1 MSARFPATTGKG
13 EATRK
18 RVLDAAVEL
27 AAVEGLS
34 GLTIGALAERLDMS
48 KAGIVG
54 YFGSKESLQLAT
66 VAVAETMFIERVIE
80 PAMRAP
86 EGLPR
91 LLVLCNHWLAYAA
104 DTLEGGCFFMAAGAD
119 VDGHPGPVRDR
130 VAHTMRSWL
139 LALEGAIRAAQDAGH
154 VHESADAAQLA
165 FELNG
170 MELAATWSRQLLDDK
185 SAAQRAR
192 HAIHERIASVTTR
205 SGSRVLAHLPS

>member
-1 MSARFPATTGKG
+1 MKARFPATTHKG

-34 GLTIGALAERLDMS
+34 GLSFGTLGERVAMS
-48 KAGIVG
+48 KAALVG
-54 YFGSKESLQLAT
+54 YFGTKEELQLAT
-66 VAVAETMFIERVIE
+66 VTAAEMMFIERVIE
-80 PAMRAP
+80 PAMRAS

-91 LLVLCNHWLAYAA
+91 LVALASHWLDFAERA
-104 DTLEGGCFFMAAGAD
+104 LRGGCFFMAAVAD

-139 LALEGAIRAAQDAGH
+139 VALEGAIRAAQDVGH
-154 VHESADAAQLA
+154 VDPEIDAAQLA

-170 MELAATWSRQLLDDK
+170 MELAATWSRQLLDDEGA
-185 SAAQRAR
+185 SARAR
-192 HAIHERIASVTTR
+192 RAIQARIASVTTR
-205 SGSRVLAHLPS
+205 AGARVLGRAS